1 MGGRSPRPTGGA
13 LVERLAHIT
22 GHRFG
27 DTALLERALTHASLG
42 GREKGNYEQLEF
54 LGDRVLGLLVADMLI
69 RRFPEASEGDLAPRL
84 NALVSREACAGI
96 AEETGL
102 TELIRADI
110 GLKALQTRK
119 AHNVRADVVESLI
132 AAIYRDGGL
141 EAVRPFIE
149 RHWTARMEEGAEP
162 PREPK
167 TALQEWAVTQD
178 GAVPAYAIEERAGPD
193 HDPVFT
199 VSVSVRGFAP
209 ERGTGS
215 SRRRAEQA
223 AASALLIREGVWTTP

>member
-1 MGGRSPRPTGGA
+1 MAAREERPTGGA
-13 LVERLAHIT
+13 LVERLAHVT
-22 GHRFG
+22 GHRFEDAG
-27 DTALLERALTHASLG
+27 LLERALTHSSMS
-42 GREKGNYEQLEF
+42 GRDKGNYEQLEF
-54 LGDRVLGLLVADMLI
+54 LGDRVLGLLVADMLT

-110 GLKALQTRK
+110 GLKALQGRK

-141 EAVRPFIE
+141 EAVRPFIA
-149 RHWTARMEEGAEP
+149 RYWTPRMEEGVET

-167 TALQEWAVTQD
+167 TALQEWAVTQG
-178 GAVPAYAIEERAGPD
+178 GAVPSYAIENRTGPD

-199 VSVSVRGFAP
+199 VSVSVPGFGP
-209 ERGTGS
+209 ETGSGS
-215 SRRRAEQA
+215 SRRKAEQA
-223 AASALLIREGVWTTP
+223 AATALLKREGLWTSQ